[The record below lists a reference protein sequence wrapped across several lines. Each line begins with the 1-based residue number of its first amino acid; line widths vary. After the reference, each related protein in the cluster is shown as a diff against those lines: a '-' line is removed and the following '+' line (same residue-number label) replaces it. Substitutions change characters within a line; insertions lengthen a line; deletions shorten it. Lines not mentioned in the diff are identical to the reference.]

1 MKTLAAIL
9 TILAGLALVSSL
21 IAFAASMNQYDPEQR
36 NCKTMFCDQTEDR
49 TP

>member
-1 MKTLAAIL
+1 MRATI
-9 TILAGLALVSSL
+9 TILAAVALVSSL